1 MTDICNPS
9 LLWLDGI
16 CYRVPANTE
25 IHNYE
30 VTPGYSGEAQEYYE
44 DDDCDVDTSSH
55 DIVQLDNG
63 NYRAT
68 MQVASAFFPQIIG
81 KGGQTKTRLEI
92 DTKTKIFIPRK
103 GQDGDITVTGVGRL
117 GVIAAANRIDVMVAS
132 ARNKQPFTHFLSI
145 PVNTDQTKTC
155 FTELKGEILETRENV
170 RGLDASIF
178 QTDTLLHLTIGTMA
192 LLDERE
198 RNIARYLQFLTIFHS
213 RQLTNHNL

>member
-1 MTDICNPS
+1 MADICAPS

-25 IHNYE
+25 IHDYT
-30 VTPGYSGEAQEYYE
+30 VTPGYSGESQAYYE
-44 DDDCDVDTSSH
+44 DEACDDGDISTH
-55 DIVQLDNG
+55 DIVQLNNG

-68 MQVASAFFPQIIG
+68 LQVASAFFPQIIG

-103 GQDGDITVTGVGRL
+103 GQEGDITVTGVGKQ
-117 GVIAAANRIDVMVAS
+117 GVTAAANRIDVMVAS

-145 PVNTDQTKTC
+145 PVNTERLKTAFTK
-155 FTELKGEILETRENV
+155 LKEDILETCENV
-170 RGLDASIF
+170 RGLDSSIF

-198 RNIARYLQFLTIFHS
+198 RNCAR
-213 RQLTNHNL
+213 